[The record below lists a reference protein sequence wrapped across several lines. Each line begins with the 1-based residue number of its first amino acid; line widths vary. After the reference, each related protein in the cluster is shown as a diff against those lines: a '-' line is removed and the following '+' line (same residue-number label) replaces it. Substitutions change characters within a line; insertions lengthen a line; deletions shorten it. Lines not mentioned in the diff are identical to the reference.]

1 MAETMI
7 EAASANAKQKNARQ
21 KNIKMV
27 GLLEEAKTNVT
38 FNLGSVEK
46 IPPGEGREYEVAG
59 KLIAV
64 FRERSGRLYATQAR
78 CPHRDGHL
86 ADGIVGAGRVICP
99 LHAFKFELGTGQPL
113 GNDCPALVIYAV
125 RLNENGEILLTE

>member
-1 MAETMI
+1 
-7 EAASANAKQKNARQ
+7 
-21 KNIKMV
+21 MV
-27 GLLEEAKTNVT
+27 GLLEETNTGVT

-46 IPPGEGREYEVAG
+46 IPLGEGREYEVAG
-59 KLIAV
+59 RLVAV
-64 FRERSGRLYATQAR
+64 FRDRSGALFATQAR

-86 ADGIVGAGRVICP
+86 ADGIVGGGRVICP
-99 LHAFKFELGTGQPL
+99 LHAFKFELSSGQPL

>member
-1 MAETMI
+1 
-7 EAASANAKQKNARQ
+7 
-21 KNIKMV
+21 MV
-27 GLLEEAKTNVT
+27 GLLEETSTGVT

-64 FRERSGRLYATQAR
+64 FRDRGGALFATQAR

-99 LHAFKFELGTGQPL
+99 LHAFRFELSSGQPL
-113 GNDCPALVIYAV
+113 GNDCSALVIYAV
-125 RLNENGEILLTE
+125 RLNENGEILLAE